1 VTDFEVESDKEVG
14 APPEE
19 REDEPSSLLDL
30 AALPEGEARV
40 AKRVVGWWT
49 EQNKRMRRMEEEWR
63 VNRARRRGMANVK
76 LIKRS
81 LDTADYEVWA
91 PPMLNYTPATFN
103 KADRLCRRVC
113 SFLFTDPPLPEAVPA
128 RDDDEARD
136 AAETATR
143 ILQALTSDRGVDD
156 VRTARRAFDLASTFD
171 SGFRYHWVDPM
182 GGGTQPVTVQAHPKA
197 TTLAQC
203 MPQVVDP
210 ATGLPYGGPYETRY
224 VRADGTLTPEEHAT
238 GLQRQFLP
246 AIRTDVLYGKNVRL
260 MPASANDIW
269 EADAAMVG
277 SFQRAGDLKGAF
289 PKLAEMPPEEFKQIV
304 GERPDGALRC
314 AETWQQAAIKE
325 QDDGED
331 DALVWT
337 IVFYRK
343 QGATEMQGVYAVVVG
358 KDTLAHIQ
366 PWSNPNSDEPL
377 MIPIDQF
384 KQFDDEDNPYGR
396 GLMRQLGG
404 GNELLA
410 QGFDAVTTHFQRT
423 KNRHIFVP
431 TNSIVQAKQ
440 LQSPTQTVIPT
451 NPGGKPEYEDIPPL
465 PQQYFQFIDTV
476 IKELNDESGLQEV
489 AQGVN
494 TPSVQSGLHARQIIE
509 QSIVAVS
516 DLRQNTERA
525 LVRGYLI
532 RLQLVKAFFS
542 LPQDLRYLGD
552 DGQYKVD
559 RWTSADLR
567 DVSDV
572 RVGKGSF
579 TQLSPPAKAQEAERM
594 FATRDA
600 SGQSLL
606 SLQELKHLILGNVG
620 GLIGIQDDPFR
631 MRVKRQLATWQDG
644 PDAESEIALV
654 QRRMAWEQLKLQ
666 SAALPPEQQ
675 QAFQQQAMQMLDAQY
690 PLKSPF
696 DRLPV
701 DEEPAVASIRHFEIA
716 RTLVSI
722 KSQRYPAE
730 WLQLLLN
737 EYTAMRGAA
746 GISTLEEQRQA
757 QAQQAE
763 AAQKAEAQKAAAKT
777 QGEQV
782 KSQAEVQ
789 KAQIETQGR
798 VLEAQAQGRP
808 QVSVNL
814 TGEELMAGAA
824 L

>member
-1 VTDFEVESDKEVG
+1 MSDFEVESDRELD
-14 APPEE
+14 ADPEDRE
-19 REDEPSSLLDL
+19 REPSSLLDL
-30 AALPEGEARV
+30 AQRPEGEVKV
-40 AKRVVGWWT
+40 AKRITGWWA
-49 EQNKRMRRMEEEWR
+49 EQDKRMRRLEEEWK
-63 VNRARRRGMANVK
+63 VSRARRRGMANVK

-81 LDTADYEVWA
+81 LDAADYEVWA
-91 PPMLNYTPATFN
+91 PPMMNFTPATFN

-113 SFLFTDPPLPEAVPA
+113 SFLFTDPPMPEAVPS

-182 GGGTQPVTVQAHPKA
+182 GGGTRPVAVQAHPKA
-197 TTLAQC
+197 TEMAQC
-203 MPQVVDP
+203 VPQVVDP
-210 ATGLPYGGPYETRY
+210 ATGLPFGGPYETKY
-224 VRADGTLTPEEHAT
+224 VREDGTLTDNENEP

-260 MPASANDIW
+260 IPASANDIW

-277 SFQRAGDLKGAF
+277 SFQRLGDLKGAF
-289 PKLAEMPPEEFKQIV
+289 PKLAEMEAEQISKLV
-304 GERPDGALRC
+304 EDRPTGALRC
-314 AETWQQAAIKE
+314 AEPWQQQALKD
-325 QDDGED
+325 QDPLDD

-337 IVFYRK
+337 LVFYRR
-343 QGATEMQGVYAVVVG
+343 QGATEPEGVYAVVCG
-358 KDTLAHIQ
+358 EDTLVHIQ
-366 PWSNPNSDEPL
+366 PWVDPQTDEPL
-377 MIPIDQF
+377 AIPLDQF

-451 NPGGKPEYEDIPPL
+451 NPGGAPSYEDVPPL

-542 LPQDLRYLGD
+542 LPQDLRYIGD
-552 DGQYKVD
+552 DGQYKVQ
-559 RWTSADLR
+559 RWLGADLR

-594 FATRDA
+594 FMTRDA
-600 SGQSLL
+600 AGQSLL

-620 GLIGIQDDPFR
+620 GLIGIQDDPYR
-631 MRVKRQLATWQDG
+631 MRIKRQLDVWQNG
-644 PDAESEIALV
+644 PDAEAQVTLA
-654 QRRMAWEQLKLQ
+654 QRRQFWEEVKLKL
-666 SAALPPEQQ
+666 AALPPEAQPQAQQ
-675 QAFQQQAMQMLDAQY
+675 MAAQQLEAQF
-690 PLKSPF
+690 PLRSPF
-696 DRLPV
+696 ERLPV
-701 DEEPAVASIRHFEIA
+701 DEEPAVASVRHFEVA
-716 RTLVSI
+716 RALVSI
-722 KSQRYPAE
+722 KTQRYPAE

-737 EYTAMRGAA
+737 EYAAMRAAA
-746 GISTLEEQRQA
+746 GISTLAEQQQA
-757 QAQQAE
+757 QAAQAQAAQQAE
-763 AAQKAEAQKAAAKT
+763 AQKTQAKV

-789 KAQIETQGR
+789 KARIEGESR
-798 VLEAQAQGRP
+798 VLEAQAQSQP

-814 TGEELMAGAA
+814 TGEELMTGAS